1 MEIAG
6 ILQNLGTYVSNK
18 GSGRDNNV
26 PDHRHYAQQYNHQ
39 PTPNHWTAHA
49 EHPNHYVNV
58 HYGGGAGIP
67 IPNNIEKFEDDIP
80 PPAPVKSADDEYSHN
95 EKLRDIKMLPTSS
108 RIEEIINSLRN
119 FKIQNSM
126 PPKIEFTATADDVG
140 LEENVRMLFSG
151 TLSMRLRI
159 VETLKLVLLSENSLM
174 SEAQKQSI
182 RETKEKRLNSEQK
195 QDILKFYPC
204 LIALMKVLLIRCEGK
219 GTQHSTTADATLDHI
234 LLVLWRN
241 VMSKLSEIYAVII
254 YGKNQGFID
263 LGAYPTDLQEI
274 TKDENKE
281 IQHVTDKSRKI
292 HDSIC
297 ELNKKKNE
305 GDKEIEAIQARY
317 ADISSSLKLRE
328 SEYAGT
334 QHLLDSLTHI
344 GQIVKRNKRE
354 IDEILK

>member
-18 GSGRDNNV
+18 GGGRGNNV
-26 PDHRHYAQQYNHQ
+26 PDPRHYVQQYNHQ
-39 PTPNHWTAHA
+39 PIPNHWTAHA
-49 EHPNHYVNV
+49 A

-80 PPAPVKSADDEYSHN
+80 PPPAPVKSADDEYLHN

-126 PPKIEFTATADDVG
+126 PPKLEFTLTADDNG

-219 GTQHSTTADATLDHI
+219 GTQHSTTTDATLDHI

-241 VMSKLSEIYAVII
+241 VMSKLNEIYAVII

-274 TKDENKE
+274 IKDENKE
-281 IQHVTDKSRKI
+281 IQHVTDKSRQI

-297 ELNKKKNE
+297 ELTRKKNE
-305 GDKEIEAIQARY
+305 GDKEIEAIQAKY
-317 ADISSSLKLRE
+317 ADISSNLKLRE

-334 QHLLDSLTHI
+334 QHLLASHTHI
-344 GQIVKRNKRE
+344 VQIVKKNKRD
-354 IDEILK
+354 IDEIIK

>member
-18 GSGRDNNV
+18 GGGRGNNV
-26 PDHRHYAQQYNHQ
+26 PDPRHYVQQYNHQ
-39 PTPNHWTAHA
+39 PIPNHWTAHA
-49 EHPNHYVNV
+49 A

-80 PPAPVKSADDEYSHN
+80 PPPAPVKSADDEYLHN

-126 PPKIEFTATADDVG
+126 PPKLEFTLTADDNG

-254 YGKNQGFID
+254 YGKNQG
-263 LGAYPTDLQEI
+263 
-274 TKDENKE
+274 
-281 IQHVTDKSRKI
+281 
-292 HDSIC
+292 SIV
-297 ELNKKKNE
+297 
-305 GDKEIEAIQARY
+305 Y
-317 ADISSSLKLRE
+317 
-328 SEYAGT
+328 
-334 QHLLDSLTHI
+334 
-344 GQIVKRNKRE
+344 
-354 IDEILK
+354 